1 LSENRKFTLNFYIT
15 QGAELPRLPV
25 PSLEQTLAKYL
36 QFARVIMSDDQFEK
50 TRRAVQAFETNEG
63 PKLQSILLDRHNDQ
77 DNWVRT
83 LLFSM
88 TISILECNLALLT
101 YSI

>member
-1 LSENRKFTLNFYIT
+1 
-15 QGAELPRLPV
+15 V

-50 TRRAVQAFETNEG
+50 TKHAVQAFETNEG
-63 PKLQSILLDRHNDQ
+63 PKSILLERHNDQ

-83 LLFSM
+83 LYF
-88 TISILECNLALLT
+88 
-101 YSI
+101 